1 MPTNYHLGIWTVF
14 YCNIWTVFF
23 LQPWVLYVHRSMY
36 IEEYEKTANF
46 VFVTPFIVLRFSFE
60 IIVLFCYFS
69 STLQFQ
75 WILRDMSINLRCTKN
90 EVFHQGFLQEML
102 PNPQFPADLITFTE
116 EILNGKLH
124 FLCSTNDYIQCNIC

>member
-116 EILNGKLH
+116 EILTGKLH

>member
-14 YCNIWTVFF
+14 YCNIGAVFF